1 MVAGSWVLVQTVVV
15 LEEELELVLEQVLVE
30 VDQLL
35 ELRLVL
41 VLVRGC

>member
-1 MVAGSWVLVQTVVV
+1 MLVQTVVV